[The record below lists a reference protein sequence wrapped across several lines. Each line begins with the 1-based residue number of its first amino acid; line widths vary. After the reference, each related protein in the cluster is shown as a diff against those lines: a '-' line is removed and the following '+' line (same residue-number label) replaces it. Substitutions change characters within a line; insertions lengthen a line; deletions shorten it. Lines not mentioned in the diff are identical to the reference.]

1 MFVSLSLPASL
12 PLSEYIIVRPV
23 SHGTIHCPPAV
34 TAKVAKSMMK
44 VGVVCGIIGYG
55 VIHAGVGLPAGAM
68 KELHID
74 SAAKTIEEKTKG
86 ILDINNDGVI
96 NSDDILAGKDK
107 LSQFISTHIPLS
119 GGFAAGF
126 AAGL

>member
-1 MFVSLSLPASL
+1 MCINLTAS
-12 PLSEYIIVRPV
+12 
-23 SHGTIHCPPAV
+23 AV

-55 VIHAGVGLPAGAM
+55 VIHSGVGLPAGAM

-74 SAAKTIEEKTKG
+74 DAAKTIEEKTRN

-96 NSDDILAGKDK
+96 NNDDIMAGKDK
-107 LSQFISTHIPLS
+107 LSKFISTHIPLS